1 MIQSKEEF
9 IKSFLPDE
17 VEKIELT
24 QINMDITDLGLA
36 DILRNLNKLYPYN
49 TRSRNAIISGKT
61 VVGVLCRTDTLSPL
75 SGLFILI
82 CADHLIDK
90 FEMMAT
96 NYLVLCLSE
105 KTMRSEEKIDNAIY
119 NLTDYLVNNYSE
131 TIRNLAD
138 FYRRFVYNPSELDES
153 NSNNNDDYQTDD
165 F

>member
-9 IKSFLPDE
+9 IRSFLPDE
-17 VEKIELT
+17 AENIELT

-36 DILRNLNKLYPYN
+36 DILRNLNKMYPYN
-49 TRSRNAIISGKT
+49 TRSRNSIISGKT
-61 VVGVLCRTDTLSPL
+61 VVGVLCRTQTLSPL

-105 KTMRSEEKIDNAIY
+105 KTMRSDDAINNAIY
-119 NLTDYLVNNYSE
+119 NLTDYLITNYRD
-131 TIRNLAD
+131 TIKNLSD
-138 FYRRFVYNPSELDES
+138 LYRRFIYDPSETEDSDE
-153 NSNNNDDYQTDD
+153 YRTDD